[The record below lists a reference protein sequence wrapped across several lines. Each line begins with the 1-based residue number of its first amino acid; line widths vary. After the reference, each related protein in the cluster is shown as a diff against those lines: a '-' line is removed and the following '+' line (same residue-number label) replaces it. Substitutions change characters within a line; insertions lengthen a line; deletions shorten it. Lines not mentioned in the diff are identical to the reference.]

1 MFVSNSLTENKKILD
16 ETFKN
21 CGDIVIRTFK
31 AGPDKDIKM
40 MIVYADNMINKTV
53 TEDLIMTN
61 LMTRTKV
68 KALSLIHILTEM
80 VSSSTVQ

>member
-31 AGPDKDIKM
+31 AGPD
-40 MIVYADNMINKTV
+40 
-53 TEDLIMTN
+53 
-61 LMTRTKV
+61 
-68 KALSLIHILTEM
+68 
-80 VSSSTVQ
+80 

>member
-1 MFVSNSLTENKKILD
+1 MFVSNRLSENKKILS

-31 AGPDKDIKM
+31 AGPDKDINM
-40 MIVYADNMINKTV
+40 MIVYVDNMINKTV

-61 LMTRTKV
+61 LMSRTRV
-68 KALSLIHILTEM
+68 H
-80 VSSSTVQ
+80 